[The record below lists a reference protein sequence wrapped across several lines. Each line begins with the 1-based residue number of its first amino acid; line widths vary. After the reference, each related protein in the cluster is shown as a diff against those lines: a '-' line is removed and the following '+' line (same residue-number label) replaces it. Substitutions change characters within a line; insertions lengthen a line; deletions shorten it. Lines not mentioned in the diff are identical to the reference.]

1 VKPHPFLK
9 DSKLARL
16 ARIETMV
23 TLTQPLHEE
32 HVELMPHIEMLRS
45 VADAIGTMPMDTLR
59 QRVYD
64 VYMFLE
70 HHLLPHA
77 HAEEWALY
85 PTVGKLM
92 GAPAATA
99 TMSRD
104 HVEIGQL
111 TEELASLKMQ
121 ISEKNASES
130 QEKDLRRV
138 LYGLYAV
145 IKLHF
150 AKEEEVYLPLL
161 DARLTQDEARDMFEA
176 METAAKEAKIKL
188 S

>member
-1 VKPHPFLK
+1 
-9 DSKLARL
+9 
-16 ARIETMV
+16 MV

-45 VADAIGTMPMDTLR
+45 VADAIGTLPMDTLR

-77 HAEEWALY
+77 QAEEWALY
-85 PTVGKLM
+85 PTVGRLL

-99 TMSRD
+99 TMGRD
-104 HVEIGQL
+104 HVEIGRL
-111 TEELASLKMQ
+111 IEELASLKMQ
-121 ISEKNASES
+121 ISRTSASES

-161 DARLTQDEARDMFEA
+161 DARLTPDEAGEMFEA

-188 S
+188 SSF

>member
-1 VKPHPFLK
+1 
-9 DSKLARL
+9 
-16 ARIETMV
+16 MV
-23 TLTQPLHEE
+23 TLTQTLREE
-32 HVELMPHIEMLRS
+32 HTELMPHIEMLRS

-70 HHLLPHA
+70 HHLIPHA
-77 HAEEWALY
+77 QAEEWALY
-85 PTVGKLM
+85 PTVGRLM
-92 GAPAATA
+92 SAPAATA

-104 HVEIGQL
+104 HVEIGRL

-121 ISEKNASES
+121 ISGKSVSES

-138 LYGLYAV
+138 LYGLYAI
-145 IKLHF
+145 IKLHL
-150 AKEEEVYLPLL
+150 AKEEEIYLPLL
-161 DARLTQDEARDMFEA
+161 DARLTPDEAQEMFDA

-188 S
+188 SSF